1 MELVYELI
9 SYSCYADKMIS
20 QNYLMSQKVKKCQ
33 W

>member
-9 SYSCYADKMIS
+9 SYSCYAEMIS
-20 QNYLMSQKVKKCQ
+20 QNYLMNQIVKKCQ